1 MEERPISAAPA
12 APGPAAEPAAAVPP
26 ATDLAALDQ
35 KLDVLSVQVNYLI
48 EQAQETARRQR
59 ERSEL
64 LHDTLPIAN
73 DALGL
78 VTEQLDEI
86 QGYIDLSDIL
96 RLLKRLLRN
105 GRNIDRMLDQLEGL
119 MDLASTAGPLANDVF
134 GRITD
139 QLEVAEQR
147 GYFALAK
154 GGARAIDR
162 VAGSLTPED
171 LDCLADNAVVVISA
185 FQGLCQPVD
194 APSFR
199 GLLRQ
204 MRDPDVRRGLSIVM
218 RMLRAVGAEAAARQ
232 QASDAPVG
240 GATE

>member
-1 MEERPISAAPA
+1 MEDMPTPAAPA
-12 APGPAAEPAAAVPP
+12 ELAV
-26 ATDLAALDQ
+26 LEQ
-35 KLDVLSVQVNYLI
+35 KLDVLSVQMNYLI

-64 LHDTLPIAN
+64 LHDALPIAN

-147 GYFALAK
+147 GYFALAR
-154 GGARAIDR
+154 GGARAVDR

-171 LDCLADNAVVVISA
+171 LDCLANNAVVALAA

-194 APSFR
+194 TPSTL
-199 GLLRQ
+199 GLLKQ
-204 MRDPDVRRGLSIVM
+204 MRDPDTRRGLAVVM
-218 RMLRAVGAEAAARQ
+218 RMLRALGAEAAAKE
-232 QASDAPVG
+232 QATAVAESG
-240 GATE
+240 GNQ